1 MRNDAKTVNV
11 WVCVGESQFI
21 YHPKSRLVPNFKD
34 KETYVI
40 HIKHLNQILKHGFKL
55 KKVHQVI
62 RFEQSYWMQAHDM
75 LSIKLRTAANNEFE
89 EDLFKLINNSVLE
102 KTMKNIRNH
111 RDKPRET
118 CQVCD
123 KAKV

>member
-21 YHPKSRLVPNFKD
+21 YHPKRRLVPNFKD

-55 KKVHQVI
+55 KKVH
-62 RFEQSYWMQAHDM
+62 
-75 LSIKLRTAANNEFE
+75 
-89 EDLFKLINNSVLE
+89 
-102 KTMKNIRNH
+102 
-111 RDKPRET
+111 
-118 CQVCD
+118 
-123 KAKV
+123 

>member
-1 MRNDAKTVNV
+1 
-11 WVCVGESQFI
+11 
-21 YHPKSRLVPNFKD
+21 
-34 KETYVI
+34 
-40 HIKHLNQILKHGFKL
+40 
-55 KKVHQVI
+55 
-62 RFEQSYWMQAHDM
+62 MQAYDM